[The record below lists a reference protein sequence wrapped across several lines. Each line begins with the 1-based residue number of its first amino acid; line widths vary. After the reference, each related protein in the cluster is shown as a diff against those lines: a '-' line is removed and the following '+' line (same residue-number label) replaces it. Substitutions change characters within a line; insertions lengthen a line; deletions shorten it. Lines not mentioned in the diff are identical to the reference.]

1 MLPFYEQL
9 GAQSK
14 DQSIS
19 VRSMTE
25 MGNHAYWHFHQEVEI
40 FYAAKG
46 AGKCIVGDFLWRY
59 STGQLIVAGSF
70 LPHDF
75 NYADDNSQTRNIL
88 IHFNPQILNGF
99 VEFAPIRQLLERA
112 RYGLSF
118 KQIPDAAAELIVRL
132 ESEEPAKRAIGVL
145 EVLAAL
151 CSSDIHQQR
160 LSSIDFSP
168 EKMDDRSGKRLNTV
182 IEYITQHQHRPILI
196 DEMAEIC
203 NLSTPAFCRW
213 FKQVFNC
220 SFVTYMTERRIEAAC
235 HLLETSKLG
244 VSIIGDRVGFE
255 SYSNFNRAF
264 TKLKR
269 LPPRE
274 YRRVNQ

>member
-1 MLPFYEQL
+1 MVVLSSELFKFIHRSASETRPRLSDQEAQRVAVRFGFFDEQPAHL
-9 GAQSK
+9 
-14 DQSIS
+14 
-19 VRSMTE
+19 R
-25 MGNHAYWHFHQEVEI
+25 
-40 FYAAKG
+40 
-46 AGKCIVGDFLWRY
+46 R
-59 STGQLIVAGSF
+59 
-70 LPHDF
+70 
-75 NYADDNSQTRNIL
+75 R
-88 IHFNPQILNGF
+88 
-99 VEFAPIRQLLERA
+99 
-112 RYGLSF
+112 
-118 KQIPDAAAELIVRL
+118 PDAAAELIVRL